1 MRGRD
6 VWIMKIYIAGSL
18 DAQTRAKVLA
28 AALEGAGHIVTSSW
42 VFGLTEG
49 EDRAAIASRELAEI
63 DDSDA
68 LIELSALP
76 GERIRG
82 GKFYEEGYA
91 KGRGKKVFLL
101 GAKEHIFQE
110 LSEVW
115 T

>member
-1 MRGRD
+1 MRRYELLH
-6 VWIMKIYIAGSL
+6 MKIYIAGSL
-18 DAQTRAKVLA
+18 DAQARAKVLA
-28 AALEGAGHIVTSSW
+28 AALEAAGHVVTSSW
-42 VFGLTEG
+42 VFKLTEG
-49 EDRAAIASRELAEI
+49 EERAAIASRELSEI
-63 DDSDA
+63 DASDA

-101 GAKEHIFQE
+101 GAKEHIFHE

-115 T
+115 E

>member
-1 MRGRD
+1 MR
-6 VWIMKIYIAGSL
+6 IYIAGSL
-18 DAQTRAKVLA
+18 DAQSRARLLA
-28 AALEGAGHIVTSSW
+28 ARLQDNGHVVTSSW
-42 VFGLTEG
+42 VFDLLVDVERI
-49 EDRAAIASRELAEI
+49 EIAKRELSEI

-91 KGRGKKVFLL
+91 MGKGKRVYLL
-101 GAKEHIFQE
+101 GPKEHIFHE

-115 T
+115 E